1 MPKADPTDNLLTR
14 KLSASVTGER
24 IFAGSKKTRKT
35 DNSPVY
41 LKKIG
46 VNFGTVQNS
55 YATATFSSAGT
66 EFDGIGG
73 LVGKNVGTVKN
84 SYANVTMDSTF
95 GINLGGLVGT
105 NYYGGVILDN
115 YANGSIKG
123 RDSVGGITAWSEG
136 NVHHNFVQMNL
147 QAYAPGASANPLM
160 SPSWSGFF
168 YENYYDFSIN
178 PTQSYGTEGLSA
190 NQMLHASNFTGFD
203 FTNTWFTY
211 EGKTTP
217 LLRSFLTPL
226 NVTVSVSGSKTYDG
240 TTACGPIACG
250 YAIDNALIAGKQ
262 LLGTR
267 VVSLSSKN
275 AGAVK
280 GDLDLYSDQQGYL
293 INTTYTGLANINKA
307 DLTVTATQATKTY
320 DGTTNAP
327 GMGIVG
333 AIAGAG
339 AGETVKRKGS
349 QVYLDKNA
357 GSGKTVR
364 ASGVTIKDR
373 GGVDVSANYN
383 INYVDNTSSVIDKP
397 NALVKTCS
405 E

>member
-1 MPKADPTDNLLTR
+1 M
-14 KLSASVTGER
+14 
-24 IFAGSKKTRKT
+24 
-35 DNSPVY
+35 
-41 LKKIG
+41 
-46 VNFGTVQNS
+46 
-55 YATATFSSAGT
+55 
-66 EFDGIGG
+66 
-73 LVGKNVGTVKN
+73 
-84 SYANVTMDSTF
+84 
-95 GINLGGLVGT
+95 
-105 NYYGGVILDN
+105 
-115 YANGSIKG
+115 
-123 RDSVGGITAWSEG
+123 
-136 NVHHNFVQMNL
+136 
-147 QAYAPGASANPLM
+147 
-160 SPSWSGFF
+160 
-168 YENYYDFSIN
+168 
-178 PTQSYGTEGLSA
+178 
-190 NQMLHASNFTGFD
+190 
-203 FTNTWFTY
+203 
-211 EGKTTP
+211 
-217 LLRSFLTPL
+217 
-226 NVTVSVSGSKTYDG
+226 
-240 TTACGPIACG
+240 
-250 YAIDNALIAGKQ
+250 
-262 LLGTR
+262 LGTGL
-267 VVSLSSKN
+267 VSLSSKN
-275 AGAVK
+275 AGSVS
-280 GDLDLYSDQQGYL
+280 GSFSGLYSDQQGYL